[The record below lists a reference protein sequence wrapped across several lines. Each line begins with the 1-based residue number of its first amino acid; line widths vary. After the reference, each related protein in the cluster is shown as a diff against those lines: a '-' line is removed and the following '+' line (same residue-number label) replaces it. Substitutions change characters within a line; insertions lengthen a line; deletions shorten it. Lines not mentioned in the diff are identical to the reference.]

1 MSVCHRLT
9 MLVKGHWLTEF
20 LQKVLMSLC
29 HSLTML
35 MKGLNTIV
43 SLVDY
48 ACERFKCHCV
58 IG

>member
-1 MSVCHRLT
+1 
-9 MLVKGHWLTEF
+9 
-20 LQKVLMSLC
+20 MSLC